1 MGLIIAESFKRFFE
15 VNRSKSRIAH
25 ILLQDTYTTTEFAN
39 YIARRGDMISFL
51 PAGKE
56 HTVNDNGD
64 WKRENRQISRA
75 GKLARKLIDSTD
87 IDTLELKDTDFE
99 LFSNLIKADKI
110 NDEDCQVQ
118 FIEVKGKDIK
128 YRYNEN
134 NHSKLYTLGQLG
146 DSCMRYEGCERYFN
160 IYVKNPDKVS
170 MLVMVD
176 CENNTVG
183 RALVWN
189 TNKGMFMDRVYA
201 TDAHQKMFE
210 NYAEEKGWMY
220 KKVHSND
227 VTGNIVKDG
236 ESERRYLTVELDEY
250 EFDEYPYVDTLCY
263 LSDTGKIS
271 NDSSYNDKELRST
284 SGSWEQQEQ
293 EDDHDNEC
301 WDEENE
307 EWISEENA
315 MYIQSY
321 GYVHYDNAVL
331 DDYTDNYI
339 RKRDAQRLA
348 NGKWC
353 HENNAN
359 ETEDGWVHDD
369 DLDDYEYIN
378 GTYYNRKDSCVMDS
392 LTDEYILESESVE
405 LYDGNKTHE
414 DSREIVEMDS
424 SYGNN
429 IYWKKDCCTKCVY
442 ADTWFLTEDTV
453 LLYSDNSVSQTN
465 LEACVAEGNEIVI
478 ADNQLTM
485 ELHG

>member
-15 VNRSKSRIAH
+15 VNRSKSKIAD

-64 WKRENRQISRA
+64 WKRENRQTSRA
-75 GKLARKLIDSTD
+75 GKLARKLIDSTH

-118 FIEVKGKDIK
+118 FIEVKGEDIK

-146 DSCMRYEGCERYFN
+146 DSCMRYENCERYLD
-160 IYVKNPDKVS
+160 IYVKNPDKIS
-170 MLVMVD
+170 MLVMID

-220 KKVHSND
+220 KKVHSNG
-227 VTGNIVKDG
+227 VNVHIVRNG
-236 ESERRYLTVELDEY
+236 ESEMRYLTVELDEY

-271 NDSSYNDKELRST
+271 NDSGYNDKELRST
-284 SGSWEQQEQ
+284 SGSWEQQE
-293 EDDHDNEC
+293 DNHDNEC

-307 EWISEENA
+307 E
-315 MYIQSY
+315 YIDEGDAEYIEGY
-321 GYVHYDNAVL
+321 GYVHYTSAVL
-331 DDYTDNYI
+331 DDYTHNYI
-339 RKRDAQRLA
+339 RKRDAQRLT

-353 HENNAN
+353 HENNAI

-369 DLDDYEYIN
+369 DLGDYEYIN
-378 GTYYNRKDSCVMDS
+378 STYYNRENDCVLDS
-392 LTDEYILESESVE
+392 LTDEYILESESVK
-405 LYDGNKTHE
+405 LYDGDRTHE

-429 IYWKKDCCTKCVY
+429 IYWKKDCCTECVY
-442 ADTWFLTEDTV
+442 VDTWFLTEDTV
-453 LLYSDNSVSQTN
+453 PLYSGNSVAQTN
-465 LEACVAEGNEIVI
+465 LEACIAEGNEIVI
-478 ADNQLTM
+478 ANNQLTM